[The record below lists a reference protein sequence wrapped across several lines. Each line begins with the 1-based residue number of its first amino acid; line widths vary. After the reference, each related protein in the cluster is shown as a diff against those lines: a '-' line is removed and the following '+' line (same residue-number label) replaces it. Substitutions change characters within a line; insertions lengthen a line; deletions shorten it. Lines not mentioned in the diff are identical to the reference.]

1 LAPLIGAALKG
12 SVYTQS
18 LEHAR
23 LLALSAM
30 LWISYLAE
38 LISSDRLGWGVAY
51 LIASG
56 IVMWVGVNGNR
67 GAVNKAAQNPG

>member
-1 LAPLIGAALKG
+1 MAPVIGAAVKG
-12 SVYTQS
+12 SAYTQS

-23 LLALSAM
+23 LLTLAAI
-30 LWISYLAE
+30 LWISYSAE
-38 LISSDRLGWGVAY
+38 LISSDWLGWGVAY

-67 GAVNKAAQNPG
+67 GTVNKAAQNPG